1 MNPRYEQWV
10 TSDLLL
16 LGWIYNSMVPDV
28 TLQFMGFNTT
38 RDLWKVIQD
47 LFGVQSR
54 VEEDFLHQT
63 FYTTRKDNY
72 TMEDYL
78 RIMKTNTDNL
88 SQAGSPV
95 PPRSSISQVL
105 LLMVN

>member
-1 MNPRYEQWV
+1 
-10 TSDLLL
+10 
-16 LGWIYNSMVPDV
+16 MVPDV